1 MTARQNLSEGDRVTP
16 LSYSIQPRKRSWFS
30 RWFLRLLVISGALAV
45 VISVLLPALCKA
57 REPAN
62 RIKCAN
68 NLRQIALAAMMY
80 ARDHGGAFP
89 ATVQELVATE
99 ELGASVFECPSD
111 GQSPQTRAHTGLKM
125 GLSYFYVGNGVKPDV
140 DRPDTAVIVYEP
152 LSNHSND
159 GMEIHLE
166 AIADHAGDGMNV
178 AFADGHSEWIAAP
191 NVAPILKQ
199 AASGVRPIR
208 YGDRLARIIHKGM

>member
-1 MTARQNLSEGDRVTP
+1 MIARQNLSEGDRVTP
-16 LSYSIQPRKRSWFS
+16 LLSYSIQPRKRSWFS
-30 RWFLRLLVISGALAV
+30 RWFLRLLVLSGVLAV
-45 VISVLLPALCKA
+45 VVSVLLPGLCGA

-62 RIKCAN
+62 RIRCAN

-89 ATVQELVATE
+89 ATMQELVATE

-111 GQSPQTRAHTGLKM
+111 RQLPETRAHTSLKL
-125 GLSYFYVGNGVKPDV
+125 GLSYFYVGNGVRPDV

-159 GMEIHLE
+159 GMEVHLE
-166 AIADHAGDGMNV
+166 AIADHTDDGMNV
-178 AFADGHSEWIAAP
+178 VFADAHAQWIAAP
-191 NVAPILKQ
+191 KVASILKQ
-199 AASGVRPIR
+199 AAAGVRPIR
-208 YGDRLARIIHKGM
+208 YDGNSKAQP